1 MKTGIYT
8 ILGIIGIILFVV
20 MFMAL
25 STVSGIVPTDKKIE
39 STNDLG
45 DYLPDNSSVWE
56 YSDGKSFRK
65 LMVTER
71 LYESEKFIHLVV
83 KGEEDDRSIKSFRD
97 RYQFE
102 YTYKVDDEKI
112 VRSLKGQT
120 LLDSYPQVT
129 LLKLPLIV
137 DNKWKDTWTGKNET
151 SYSVTSTIKSI
162 DNGGERIIIESV
174 ERNDKFVI
182 TRILELGKGV
192 VEVNIYENYDGLS
205 FETGFR
211 LLNFEPFD
219 NEGFDNYMALIGNEK
234 IGTTIDT
241 IDSKVETSDVK
252 DMAVASEVGTSEEA
266 PIQENDE
273 IEESIKIEII
283 ESVKLFN
290 DKWIK
295 FINEGDM
302 SIMDTITPNASVETI
317 IEAYMNKEMTQSFIE
332 MEFKRIVLQGKVAN
346 AYVYEEIERT
356 MDGVTEILIYNW
368 IYEIDEVDG
377 KWLVEG
383 YIENENPQ

>member
-25 STVSGIVPTDKKIE
+25 SSVSGIVPIDKKIE

-112 VRSLKGQT
+112 IRSLKGQT

-137 DNKWKDTWTGKNET
+137 DNRWKDTWTGKNET

-174 ERNDKFVI
+174 ERNDNFVV

-192 VEVNIYENYDGLS
+192 VEVNISENYNGLS

-234 IGTTIDT
+234 IGTAIDT
-241 IDSKVETSDVK
+241 IDSKVDTSDVK
-252 DMAVASEVGTSEEA
+252 DMAVASEVDASEEA
-266 PIQENDE
+266 SIQENDE

-317 IEAYMNKEMTQSFIE
+317 IEAYMNKEMTQSFIN